1 MSYNGYNWP
10 CESYNANGQP
20 RQQLYEGQQH
30 PNSDEMQADL
40 FYQRGN
46 RVVHQPVRDWVNA
59 YLTSAE
65 AAPKSDWVNEYLTPA
80 RTPLPEVGQPAR
92 KEVQQGYFR
101 EHDREVQNPKESEW
115 VNGNLPP
122 TKVPLLGSIEANCE
136 GAQQE
141 PYFIAKQRNHH
152 GPDQRE

>member
-20 RQQLYEGQQH
+20 RQQLYEGQQ
-30 PNSDEMQADL
+30 
-40 FYQRGN
+40 
-46 RVVHQPVRDWVNA
+46 VRDWVNA

-101 EHDREVQNPKESEW
+101 EHDRVNQYLASRLVPTADVRSLCEQIQEVQNPKESEW